1 MSKIKKITCRPER
14 LIFESPFATS
24 RQKYL
29 SLKVVL
35 VRIESV
41 NGEIGWGEVR
51 ESKTVTGETQESILS
66 SVENFFSASLV
77 GCDPLDFNEV
87 HHRMNKQ
94 LIGNSA
100 AKSAVDMA
108 IHDLGGKISG
118 LGVSSILGG
127 GHKGPI
133 NSSKAV
139 SANTT
144 DKMVK
149 EAIEFVK
156 DGYKTIKI
164 KTGVDKQSE
173 LLAIKEI
180 RQSVGSSINIK
191 LDANQAWTL
200 AEARNFLSE
209 VEKFDIEMIEQP
221 LSAGNIRGHAEL
233 RKSISIPVML
243 DESIHS
249 SRDLLN
255 VIEMNA
261 ADYVNIKLLKT
272 GGLFPAKELASICS
286 AAGIYC
292 QIGSLDSSIGS
303 AAAVNLVHSC
313 PIFKYAE
320 INGPSR
326 FKNDFASGFQIINGQ
341 AVLDKN
347 VGLGIKMTLKEEHD
361 E

>member
-1 MSKIKKITCRPER
+1 LSKIKNITCRPER

-24 RQKYL
+24 RQKYF

-35 VRIESV
+35 VRAESDH
-41 NGEIGWGEVR
+41 GDIGWGEVR

-66 SVENFFSASLV
+66 SIRNFFSASLI
-77 GCDPLDFNEV
+77 GCDPLDLAEV
-87 HHRMNKQ
+87 HQRMNKQ
-94 LIGNSA
+94 LIGNNA

-108 IHDLGGKISG
+108 IHDLAGKISG

-127 GHKGPI
+127 GHKGPV

-139 SANTT
+139 SANAT
-144 DKMVK
+144 DKMVE

-156 DGYKTIKI
+156 AGYKTIKI
-164 KTGVDKQSE
+164 KTGVDHQSE

-180 RQSVGSSINIK
+180 RSSVGSSIKIK

-200 AEARNFLSE
+200 TEARNFLSE
-209 VEKFDIEMIEQP
+209 AEKFDIEMIEQP
-221 LSAGNIRGHAEL
+221 LPAHNIKGHAEL

-243 DESIHS
+243 DESIHCS
-249 SRDLLN
+249 IDLLN
-255 VIEMNA
+255 VIEKNA
-261 ADYVNIKLLKT
+261 TDYVNIKLLKT
-272 GGLFPAKELASICS
+272 GGLTPAKELASLCS
-286 AAGIYC
+286 AAGIQC

-313 PIFKYAE
+313 PIIKYAE

-326 FKNDFASGFQIINGQ
+326 FKNDFASGFRNINGQ
-341 AVLDKN
+341 AVLDISS
-347 VGLGIKMTLKEEHD
+347 GLGIKMTLKETDD

>member
-1 MSKIKKITCRPER
+1 MPQYCSLDEAWGNELTTSSNKKNTFKNYNNDTLDEEVANSNPYNNN
-14 LIFESPFATS
+14 FEHF
-24 RQKYL
+24 
-29 SLKVVL
+29 
-35 VRIESV
+35 
-41 NGEIGWGEVR
+41 
-51 ESKTVTGETQESILS
+51 
-66 SVENFFSASLV
+66 ENF
-77 GCDPLDFNEV
+77 E
-87 HHRMNKQ
+87 
-94 LIGNSA
+94 I
-100 AKSAVDMA
+100 
-108 IHDLGGKISG
+108 
-118 LGVSSILGG
+118 
-127 GHKGPI
+127 
-133 NSSKAV
+133 
-139 SANTT
+139 T
-144 DKMVK
+144 DTVY
-149 EAIEFVK
+149 
-156 DGYKTIKI
+156 DST
-164 KTGVDKQSE
+164 
-173 LLAIKEI
+173 
-180 RQSVGSSINIK
+180 NP
-191 LDANQAWTL
+191 WTL

-221 LSAGNIRGHAEL
+221 LSADNIKGHAEL

-326 FKNDFASGFQIINGQ
+326 FKNDFASGFQNISGQ